1 MSFGLDFER
10 LSIAR
15 PLPIFDMAPT
25 AGNETFRSSCAP
37 NHRASQREP
46 DRDAPPMTRV
56 AAVRVDDDNDDRQT
70 LEDMLKTVKRRR
82 RVDKAKVH
90 RALALLARDLDLF
103 VSSFNTR
110 LKTIGQLTFHEAPD
124 DLRVASIA
132 RGRGE
137 KKRSRRA
144 GARVQRGRRN
154 EAKRE
159 GGVEA
164 SPKPLSTTT
173 KNEKNEKNKKTEKEE
188 EDKGEQPSLSKRVR
202 LAEARAQRAEKE
214 AKGLKIAAAAA
225 SATAA
230 GSTPQQR
237 EDPALRDL
245 STGGQ
250 LYTLEADL
258 RIRTQELREARATSK
273 KQEEKAA
280 DFGVRLRQVEGEL
293 EAERRRQRRREEAD
307 EQARVKAQRQQALE
321 AGGDPARVSAASS
334 PAPLP
339 SPPPVQRRPTARL
352 TPMAAASAASRAAR
366 RKEAAA
372 QEAARAARPKKRPV
386 AAVQR
391 KG

>member
-10 LSIAR
+10 LPIAR
-15 PLPIFDMAPT
+15 PLAIFDMAPT

-70 LEDMLKTVKRRR
+70 LEGMLKTVKRRR

-173 KNEKNEKNKKTEKEE
+173 KNEKNKKTKEEE
-188 EDKGEQPSLSKRVR
+188 EDKQGQPSLKKQAQV
-202 LAEARAQRAEKE
+202 AEARARRAEKE
-214 AKGLKIAAAAA
+214 ANELKTKLDAAMKAAAD
-225 SATAA
+225 
-230 GSTPQQR
+230 GPQER
-237 EDPALRDL
+237 EDPTLRDVSSEVAL
-245 STGGQ
+245 FA
-250 LYTLEADL
+250 LESDV
-258 RIRTQELREARATSK
+258 RIKTQGLREAEAK
-273 KQEEKAA
+273 NKAQEAKTASYAA
-280 DFGVRLRQVEGEL
+280 RVRQLEGEL
-293 EAERRRQRRREEAD
+293 EAEQRRRRRREEAD
-307 EQARVKAQRQQALE
+307 EQAHVKAQLQQAQE
-321 AGGDPARVSAASS
+321 ARGDQARVSAVS
-334 PAPLP
+334 APPPP

-372 QEAARAARPKKRPV
+372 QEAARAARPKKRAV